1 MVAIFVAFMFLSL
14 VITDL
19 GVQKWNAWQ
28 AARATSRQASVALFA
43 DESLWQVPEGVHLS
57 DVHTW
62 FRPDPAGGLEIGA
75 DSLIAHALGSVARI
89 VLPRPGDQVTSGQPL
104 FSLEQD
110 GRSVTVPSTISGKIV
125 AVNTRLQDQPT
136 LVNSDPYGRGWVCR
150 VTPTTLEA
158 VTPSVR
164 FGEKAVIWMESEF
177 NRLREFLSINMSPEF
192 ALGAVS
198 QDGGLPISGC
208 LAALD
213 KTAWAAFEAEF
224 LTKK

>member
-19 GVQKWNAWQ
+19 GVQKFNAWQ
-28 AARATSRQASVALFA
+28 TARATSRQASAASFA

-57 DVHTW
+57 GVHTW

-89 VLPRPGDQVTSGQPL
+89 VLPRPGDDVASGQPL
-104 FSLEQD
+104 FSLEHN
-110 GRSVTVPSTISGKIV
+110 GRSITVPSTITGKIV
-125 AVNTRLQDQPT
+125 AINTRLQDQPA
-136 LVNSDPYGRGWVCR
+136 LLNSDPYGRGWVCR
-150 VTPTTLEA
+150 VTPTSLES
-158 VTPSVR
+158 VTPSVL

-177 NRLREFLSINMSPEF
+177 NRLREFLAANMTPEF

-198 QDGGLPISGC
+198 QDGGIPISGC
-208 LAALD
+208 LTELD
-213 KTAWAAFEAEF
+213 KTAWAAFETEF
-224 LTKK
+224 LNKK